1 MQSSI
6 GQWLLLAADA
16 GEGLPAGKKGIAA
29 VLLPLLHLGEGK
41 IGYGQAVLH
50 CRIPRRIAI
59 LGIASQS
66 LPAGCH
72 CFSTAFGLIGGIA
85 CRLGQYEIGSGQI
98 GLGGGAIKQLI
109 LGAVDAQS
117 GLSSRYG

>member
-1 MQSSI
+1 LQRSI

-16 GEGLPAGKKGIAA
+16 GEGLPAGKNGIAA
-29 VLLPLLHLGEGK
+29 VLLPLLHLGEGE

-50 CRIPRRIAI
+50 GRIPSRIAI
-59 LGIASQS
+59 LGIGGQS
-66 LPAGCH
+66 FPAGSH
-72 CFSTAFGLIGGIA
+72 CFSAAFGLIGGIA

-98 GLGGGAIKQLI
+98 DLGGGTIKQLI

-117 GLSSRYG
+117 GLSSSYG